1 MHFLA
6 SIPANHH
13 LNNNSHPCLSKLEK
27 LTITLDAY
35 HAGSGNRGGDG
46 MTTLTTPKAILVG
59 FVFISLS
66 IASLPYISQ
75 TIPQASAEY
84 GTPSKIM
91 FHGEIQKELRAVA
104 EAVRNIRAC
113 NSPEST

>member
-1 MHFLA
+1 MVEVK
-6 SIPANHH
+6 I
-13 LNNNSHPCLSKLEK
+13 EEE
-27 LTITLDAY
+27 
-35 HAGSGNRGGDG
+35 G

-59 FVFISLS
+59 FALIALS

-91 FHGEIQKELRAVA
+91 FHGEIQRELRAVA

-113 NSPEST
+113 NSPEIT

>member
-1 MHFLA
+1 MVEVK
-6 SIPANHH
+6 I
-13 LNNNSHPCLSKLEK
+13 EEE
-27 LTITLDAY
+27 
-35 HAGSGNRGGDG
+35 G

-59 FVFISLS
+59 FALIALS

-84 GTPSKIM
+84 ETPSKIM
-91 FHGEIQKELRAVA
+91 FHGEIQRELRAVG

-113 NSPEST
+113 NSPEIT